1 MRHAGWLL
9 LAVGLLTACQSA
21 PPPSLVPTPAPVISL
36 AVDLDLSDYHAQL
49 SQLDSPIEET
59 EFRYGAPQPTPALL
73 ADLDARQIAL
83 AVTVYQP
90 TGSAYTVTPLAATA
104 VAMMVHP
111 SNPVVTLSAAQVRQ
125 IFTGQV
131 TDWAEVGG
139 PAGPILVLS
148 REAGSATRQW
158 FDAVVLGGL
167 PPTPLA
173 LVAPAGHS
181 MVATVAETPNAIGYA
196 LLTDVTPAVK
206 LLSID
211 GVPPAMRSP
220 YPYALPVVALTLAE
234 PDGALRRWLAFTQNL
249 PLENLPPG
257 LQPFAP

>member
-1 MRHAGWLL
+1 MRPLWWLL
-9 LAVGLLTACQSA
+9 LGGGLLAACQPA
-21 PPPSLVPTPAPVISL
+21 PPTPLVPTPAPIISL
-36 AVDLDLSDYHAQL
+36 AVDLDLSDYHSQL
-49 SQLDSPIEET
+49 SQLDPAIAET
-59 EFRYGAPQPTPALL
+59 DFRYGAPQPAPALL
-73 ADLDARQIAL
+73 ADLDARQVAL

-90 TGSAYTVTPLAATA
+90 AGSVYRVTPLAATA
-104 VAMMVHP
+104 VAIIAHP
-111 SNPVVTLSAAQVRQ
+111 SNSVVALSTAQVRQ

-158 FDAVVLGGL
+158 FDESVLGGL

-173 LVAPAGHS
+173 QVAPSGAS

-196 LLTDVTPAVK
+196 LLTDITPAVK

-211 GVPPAMRSP
+211 GVPPATRSP

-234 PDGALRRWLAFTQNL
+234 PDGALRRWLAFAQNL